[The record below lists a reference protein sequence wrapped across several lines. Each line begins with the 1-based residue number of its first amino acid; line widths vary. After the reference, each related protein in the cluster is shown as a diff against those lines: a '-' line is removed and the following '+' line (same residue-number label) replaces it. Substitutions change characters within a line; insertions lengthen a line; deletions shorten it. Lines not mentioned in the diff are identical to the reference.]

1 MPGFPARR
9 TADRPESARS
19 LLARGELALHSLRV
33 RFATRVEVADKHW
46 EGPMERESDRR
57 TSQIFL
63 VDRKLLGL
71 TDREKAE
78 HWEEEDAGFFVF
90 AEVRG
95 SAYRIRRIARLR
107 RQDWEKRVS

>member
-1 MPGFPARR
+1 
-9 TADRPESARS
+9 
-19 LLARGELALHSLRV
+19 
-33 RFATRVEVADKHW
+33 
-46 EGPMERESDRR
+46 MERESARQ

-71 TDREKAE
+71 TERGKAD
-78 HWEEEDAGFFVF
+78 HGDDAGFFLF

-107 RQDWEKRVS
+107 RQDWDKRGS